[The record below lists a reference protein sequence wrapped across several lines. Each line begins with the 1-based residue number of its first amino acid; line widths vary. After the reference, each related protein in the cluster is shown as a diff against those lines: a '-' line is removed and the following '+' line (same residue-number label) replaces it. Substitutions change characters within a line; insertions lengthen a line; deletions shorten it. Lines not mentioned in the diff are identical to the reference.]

1 MKKVRKFLATATL
14 ATVILCST
22 SMARAGLLISDLSG
36 GETQQPCTEQ
46 SATGI
51 LVVGFTGI
59 LVVGF
64 TGILVVGAADSGEG
78 TQNCG
83 ILVVGKP

>member
-14 ATVILCST
+14 ATVLLCGT
-22 SMARAGLLISDLSG
+22 SIANAGLLISDLTG
-36 GETQQPCTEQ
+36 GETNPPCTEQ

-59 LVVGF
+59 LVVGL
-64 TGILVVGAADSGEG
+64 TGILVVGAADQE
-78 TQNCG
+78 TVNCG
-83 ILVVGKP
+83 ILVVG